1 MRVFL
6 TGASGFIGSA
16 ITAELL
22 GAGHQVLGL
31 VRSDAAAKALAA
43 AGADVHRGSLDD
55 LASLRSGAAQADGV
69 IHTAFVHAFANIS
82 LAARLRVILG
92 GLPGGIAA
100 RFMATIAALDKNAIA
115 ALGEALVGSRRPLVI
130 TSGTLLLPL
139 GRLVTERDDP
149 DPTSPAA
156 YRAPSEAAA
165 RALAARG
172 VRTAIVR
179 LPPTVH
185 GTGDYGFVP
194 QLGGIARKKGVSA
207 YVRQGLNRWPA
218 VHRLDAA
225 RLFRLALERGTAGA
239 RYHGV
244 AEEGVPFG
252 EIAAVIGQ
260 QVGVPVAERPAKH
273 FGFFG
278 PIVAADNPTSSAL
291 TQAAL
296 GWAPTQPAL
305 LADLRQGGYFTPRK

>member
-1 MRVFL
+1 MRVFV

-16 ITAELL
+16 ITQELL
-22 GAGHQVLGL
+22 QAGHQVLGL
-31 VRSDAAAKALAA
+31 ARSDAAAKALAA
-43 AGADVHRGSLDD
+43 VGAAVHRGSLDD

-69 IHTAFVHAFANIS
+69 IHTAFVHAFANIP

-100 RFMATIAALDKNAIA
+100 RFLATIAALDKNAIA
-115 ALGEALVGSRRPLVI
+115 ALGEALVGSGQPLVI
-130 TSGTLLLPL
+130 ASGTLLLPL

-149 DPTSPAA
+149 DPTAPAA
-156 YRAPSEAAA
+156 YRAPSEAVAQ
-165 RALAARG
+165 ALAARG

-194 QLGGIARKKGVSA
+194 QLGSIARKKGVSA
-207 YVRQGLNRWPA
+207 YVGQGLNRWPA

-225 RLFRLALERGTAGA
+225 CLFRLALERGTAGA

-252 EIAAVIGQ
+252 NIAAVIGQ
-260 QVGVPVAERPAKH
+260 QLDVSVGEKPEKH

-278 PIVAADNPTSSAL
+278 PIVSADNPTASAA
-291 TQAAL
+291 TQTEL
-296 GWAPTQPAL
+296 GWIPTHPTL
-305 LADLRQGGYFTPRK
+305 LADLQQAGYFTPGS